1 MTCAEA
7 VGRLWAYLEDDLDG
21 IDRERL
27 EEHLAFCRR
36 CCGELEFAD
45 ELRGFLR
52 TKTAVELSG
61 DVQGRLERFI
71 DALDGGTGTEPLR

>member
-7 VGRLWAYLEDDLDG
+7 VQRLWVYLDG
-21 IDRERL
+21 ALEAVDRERL

-36 CCGELEFAD
+36 CCGELEFAE

-52 TKTAVELSG
+52 QKTSVELPGS
-61 DVQGRLERFI
+61 VQERLERFI
-71 DALDGGTGTEPLR
+71 DGLDGGAGAERFV